1 MPTADLQPGRWRCLL
16 CSAPV
21 WASGTLQDF
30 MEHYYT
36 HHYGKED

>member
-21 WASGTLQDF
+21 WEPGTLQDWLR
-30 MEHYYT
+30 HYYRCHT
-36 HHYGKED
+36 EED